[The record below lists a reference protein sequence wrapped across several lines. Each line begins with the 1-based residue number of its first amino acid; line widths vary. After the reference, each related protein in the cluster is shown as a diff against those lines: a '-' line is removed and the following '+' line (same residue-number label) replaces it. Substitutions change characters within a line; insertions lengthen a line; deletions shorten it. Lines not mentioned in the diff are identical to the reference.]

1 MIPRLVLMVAAF
13 VAPLCADSEQVVT
26 NVVSTLAT
34 ALSANNPQLF
44 FQAIDRKMPEYEK
57 FEQAVEALLAQ
68 NIVACTV
75 EVISTGGTDAA
86 PTAELDWYMV
96 LKSQEDY
103 NIIERRRTKV
113 TIGLE
118 KQGKKWAVTSFS
130 PLSVFAPMRVKP

>member
-1 MIPRLVLMVAAF
+1 MILRLVLMGVVL
-13 VAPLCADSEQVVT
+13 VAPLSADSEQVVT
-26 NVVSTLAT
+26 DVVSTLAT

-75 EVISTGGTDAA
+75 EVISTGGTGAA

-103 NIIERRRTKV
+103 NIIERRRAKV
-113 TIGLE
+113 SIALE
-118 KQGKKWAVTSFS
+118 KQGKKWVVTSFS
-130 PLSVFAPMRVKP
+130 PLSVFVPMQSKR